1 MKSIAVLLI
10 MLVLVAGVAVNGSRA
25 QPLSER
31 SVAFEQCQVNS
42 SVHVAKCYPL
52 IGTLAQADPE
62 DIPRDEDGFGDV
74 VGIEDGFGDVVGIA
88 DVDPERIRS
97 GWVVFV
103 VNIAMYVA
111 EWLVENR
118 YFPGSQMPD
127 SPLVATATLFDPVR

>member
-10 MLVLVAGVAVNGSRA
+10 VLALVAGVAVNGSRA

-74 VGIEDGFGDVVGIA
+74 VGIADVGDVVGIA
-88 DVDPERIRS
+88 DVDPERIKS
-97 GWVVFV
+97 GWWVFFINV
-103 VNIAMYVA
+103 ATYVA

-127 SPLVATATLFDPVR
+127 SPVVVMATLFDPVR

>member
-1 MKSIAVLLI
+1 VKSIAVLLI
-10 MLVLVAGVAVNGSRA
+10 VLALVAGVAVNGSRA

-42 SVHVAKCYPL
+42 SVHVAKCYPF

-74 VGIEDGFGDVVGIA
+74 VGIA
-88 DVDPERIRS
+88 DVDPERIKS
-97 GWVVFV
+97 GWWVFAI
-103 VNIAMYVA
+103 NVA
-111 EWLVENR
+111 TYAAQWLVENR

-127 SPLVATATLFDPVR
+127 SPVVATATLFDPVR